1 MRKREKMKKLFVT
14 FVATAMTASSL
25 LAQVS
30 DGDAHWAQRAE
41 GHQGSRAQ
49 ATHIDAAI
57 AGYQRALAQNTN
69 DLEARWKLLRALR
82 FKGSYVL
89 TNTEQKKQLYT
100 MAKKVGE
107 DALTAIDRQLA
118 AKGVTSPSKATE
130 KKVADAIRSI
140 PNAGEVFY
148 WDAVTWGEWALV
160 YGKMAAVK
168 QGAADRIKRES
179 TIAMLTDPKIEN
191 GGGARV
197 LGRLHNQTPHVPFI
211 TGWASDAEA
220 VKYLK
225 QALAQDPT
233 NKLTRVFLAEA
244 MVAANSSSKPQ
255 AIEMLRQ
262 VINTPNDEDYAV
274 EQAAAQDD
282 ARGLL
287 KDWGVK

>member
-1 MRKREKMKKLFVT
+1 MRKLFVA
-14 FVATAMTASSL
+14 FLATTITASTL
-25 LAQVS
+25 FAQVA

-41 GHQGSRAQ
+41 GHQGAHAQ
-49 ATHIDAAI
+49 PAHIDAAI
-57 AGYQRALAQNTN
+57 VAYQRALAQNTN

-89 TNTEQKKQLYT
+89 NNTEQKKQLYT

-107 DALTAIDRQLA
+107 DALSYIDKQLA
-118 AKGVTSPSKATE
+118 AKGVNSPAKATE
-130 KKVADAIRSI
+130 KKVADAVRSI

-148 WDAVTWGEWALV
+148 WDSVTWGEWALV

-179 TIAMLTDPKIEN
+179 TIAMLVDPKIEN

-211 TGWASDAEA
+211 TGWASDDEA
-220 VKYLK
+220 VKYLN

-244 MVAANSSSKPQ
+244 MVASNSSSKPQ
-255 AIEMLRQ
+255 AVEMLRQ
-262 VINTPNDEDYAV
+262 VINTPNDEAYAV
-274 EQAAAQDD
+274 EQASAQDD
-282 ARGLL
+282 ARRLL
-287 KDWGVK
+287 KEWGVK